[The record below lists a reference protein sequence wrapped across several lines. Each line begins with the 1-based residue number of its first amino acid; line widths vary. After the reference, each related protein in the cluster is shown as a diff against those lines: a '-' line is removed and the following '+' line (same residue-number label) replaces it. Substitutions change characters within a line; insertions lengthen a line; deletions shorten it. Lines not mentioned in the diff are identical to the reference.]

1 MRDMEAEIAGLR
13 AVCPEAEPMS
23 EGGTVFVFLPR
34 LRFRAKGAN
43 MCMDA
48 LLCPSAYSGY
58 HSRLF
63 FEQVVPGYAV
73 AWSGHQILARSWQTI
88 SWQGV
93 SPDQPWTRILSEHL
107 GAFA

>member
-1 MRDMEAEIAGLR
+1 VRDMEAEIAGLR

-23 EGGTVFVFLPR
+23 EGGIVFAFLPR

-48 LLCPSAYSGY
+48 LLCPNAHSGY

-63 FEQVVPGYAV
+63 FDQVVPGYAG